1 LLVNNPFFIL
11 VNNSIDYFTK
21 YSIIKIGKSIW
32 HGTTSKP
39 YRLQLLFD
47 IMLLILSP
55 VIFISIIGFDTKTL
69 DIDIFIVTLVVLI
82 YIYITR

>member
-1 LLVNNPFFIL
+1 MGSL
-11 VNNSIDYFTK
+11 
-21 YSIIKIGKSIW
+21 
-32 HGTTSKP
+32 KP

-69 DIDIFIVTLVVLI
+69 DMDVFIVTLVILI
-82 YIYITR
+82 YIYITRWFSHWYCKRRENK

>member
-1 LLVNNPFFIL
+1 M
-11 VNNSIDYFTK
+11 
-21 YSIIKIGKSIW
+21 KIGKSIW
-32 HGTTSKP
+32 HGITSKP

-69 DIDIFIVTLVVLI
+69 DMDVFIVTLVILI
-82 YIYITR
+82 YIYITRWFSHWYCKRRENK